1 MIVCSCAVINDTI
14 CKDMLKDMSVND
26 FCKISGAGYTCGS
39 CIPTLVKIKQGVSY
53 GNNKAS
59 SKTNDEIRNSKTKK
73 KAIEDTQTRFAGTTV
88 CTFP

>member
-1 MIVCSCAVINDTI
+1 
-14 CKDMLKDMSVND
+14 MLKDMSVND

-39 CIPTLVKIKQGVSY
+39 CIPTLVTIKQGVSY

>member
-1 MIVCSCAVINDTI
+1 
-14 CKDMLKDMSVND
+14 MLKDMSVND